1 MNAPT
6 ERKIGNRVIQGEPS
20 HDIKVAQFFV
30 GGFGIASAKAIEIV
44 FCAMVGGGKAFI
56 DQINRLVR
64 DHFQCVCQKG
74 HQDRVASLGQHAL
87 EGLVGGAFADLR
99 EEFDAIG

>member
-30 GGFGIASAKAIEIV
+30 GSFGVATAKAIKIV

-56 DQINRLVR
+56 DQINRLVGDR
-64 DHFQCVCQKG
+64 FQ
-74 HQDRVASLGQHAL
+74 RVWKTRPP
-87 EGLVGGAFADLR
+87 GLDSVVGAACVGGTDWWRVCRSAR
-99 EEFDAIG
+99 EI